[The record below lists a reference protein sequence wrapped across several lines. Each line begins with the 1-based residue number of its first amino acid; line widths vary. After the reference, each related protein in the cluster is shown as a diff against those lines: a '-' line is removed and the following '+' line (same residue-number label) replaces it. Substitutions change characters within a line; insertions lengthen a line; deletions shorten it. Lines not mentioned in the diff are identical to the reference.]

1 MNDIIEF
8 NRNNI
13 DLNNSEL
20 PYSIFNVEDVIEKY
34 SQWCRL
40 MPRIRPY
47 YAVKANPSLPLLKV
61 LNKLG
66 VGFDCAS
73 QHEIETVLE
82 LGAKPESIIFAN
94 TCKTNASLVYSRDE
108 DIDLMTFD
116 CLEELKKIQIRHPE
130 ARLLVRI
137 KVDDTDSKVRL
148 NRKFGCSMT
157 DALNLLS
164 AAKQMGL
171 FVIGVAFHVGSGAQ
185 SADAYD
191 LAIARARQV
200 FDMAEALGYK
210 MSVLDI
216 GGGFPGLWSHSL
228 DNNEITFEQMAKVV
242 NTAIDKHFAT
252 IDDNGHWYDNLTVM
266 AEPGTYFCETAFTV
280 LTRVLSRREVSDDQ
294 NNWPHIMYT
303 LNDGAYGSFKDSI
316 YIRKVYEP
324 IPLLSSDIIAKRQPY
339 NSILWGPTCCS
350 QDCIQDN
357 CPLVEMFIGEWLMF
371 ANMGA
376 YSTNFDN
383 IGFNGMPAPV
393 YRIYVSYKAKQVLI
407 KRNVWKPI
415 RSYFYQFGY
424 NQQ

>member
-1 MNDIIEF
+1 MNKIIEF
-8 NRNNI
+8 IENNI

-40 MPRIRPY
+40 MPRISPY

-94 TCKTNASLVYSRDE
+94 TCKTNASLDYSRNE
-108 DIDLMTFD
+108 NIDCMTFD

-137 KVDDTDSKVRL
+137 KVDDSDSKVRL
-148 NRKFGCSMT
+148 NRKFGVSMT
-157 DALNLLS
+157 DTFNLLS

-171 FVIGVAFHVGSGAQ
+171 TVIGVAFHVGCEVQ
-185 SADAYD
+185 SASSYEQ
-191 LAIARARQV
+191 AIASARQV
-200 FDMAEALGYK
+200 FDMAEALGYE
-210 MSVLDI
+210 MTVLDI

-228 DNNEITFEQMAKVV
+228 DNEISFEQMAEAI
-242 NTAIDKHFAT
+242 NRAIDKHFAD
-252 IDDNGHWYDNLTVM
+252 DDNGHWYDNLTVM

-303 LNDGAYGSFKDSI
+303 LNDGAYGSFRDSI

-324 IPLLSSDIIAKRQPY
+324 IPLLSSDIIAKRQTY

-350 QDCIQDN
+350 HDCIRDN
-357 CPLVEMFIGEWLMF
+357 CPLVEMFVGEWLMF

-393 YRIYVSYKAKQVLI
+393 CRIY
-407 KRNVWKPI
+407 
-415 RSYFYQFGY
+415 
-424 NQQ
+424 